1 MKKVRLTESE
11 LIEVIKENVFSRM
24 FSGKKEKEIDQEE
37 IERELLSMAKFEF
50 NIFKNYGDSEKPKYK
65 KMFDERNDENTVY
78 VNLDKHFMKGDDFY
92 DYIQPAKEYL
102 KDNKGTLELGKYT
115 FSIKGNTIKITK

>member
-65 KMFDERNDENTVY
+65 KMFDERNDKNTVY

-102 KDNKGTLELGKYT
+102 KDKKGTLELGKYT

>member
-24 FSGKKEKEIDQEE
+24 FGGKKEKEIDQEE
-37 IERELLSMAKFEF
+37 IERELVSMAKFEF
-50 NIFKNYGDSEKPKYK
+50 NIFKNYGDSERPKYK
-65 KMFDERNDENTVY
+65 KMFDERNNENTIY
-78 VNLDKHFMKGDDFY
+78 VNIDKHFMKGDDFY

-102 KDNKGTLELGKYT
+102 KDNEGTVELGKYT
-115 FSIKGNTIKITK
+115 FSLKGNTIKITK